1 MALEAVLAQRCEE
14 KGAFGRC
21 EGKDIAGGFC
31 ACLSLA
37 GMSDRQAQIILFLV
51 V

>member
-1 MALEAVLAQRCEE
+1 MRG
-14 KGAFGRC
+14 KRGAFGRC